1 MSGLLNQGSLSFSE
15 MTWVN
20 QKVTE
25 IKQHAAWNEKVD
37 ELGSERL
44 LTGEVPLTFL
54 LRPGKDTYHYFLSYV
69 EMDGTIHHKLVKIEL
84 SVRGWLYRNGN
95 GNIRENIN
103 DLIPTALHCAP
114 EECKPY
120 RTNRPLFSLA

>member
-1 MSGLLNQGSLSFSE
+1 MSGVLNQSSLSFSE
-15 MTWVN
+15 MTWVT
-20 QKVTE
+20 QKICE

-44 LTGEVPLTFL
+44 LMGEDSLTFL
-54 LRPGKDTYHYFLSYV
+54 LRPGKDMYHYFLSFV
-69 EMDGTIHHKLVKIEL
+69 EVDGTIHHKMVKIEL

-103 DLIPTALHCAP
+103 DLIPTALHCTS
-114 EECKPY
+114 EQCKPY
-120 RTNRPLFSLA
+120 RTRRPVFSLT